1 MGELDLDL
9 TLSSKIPAKLARIT
23 IELTAKTSSGDKAL
37 CVQIKT
43 APENLIADG
52 ENLIADP
59 SSAEDVQR
67 SSWPHPS
74 SSAPNK
80 TVTTYHLF
88 QRKYTGLAN
97 KDAGDFT
104 GDASF
109 IFMTFNPFEAGNPE
123 SSMQHN
129 IIEMST
135 VSVEDWST
143 EYLKCNA
150 PGAVYSGH
158 GQGLDCP
165 SSNIDYCCTGNRS
178 ALTAETLPAYE
189 AHGGGYWFSFP
200 KASEGKKWTEK
211 LQRRINGSCVGNAWR
226 KEAGGCSQCGAD
238 LDQCVASCIQSTLVK
253 TSDHWPHTTDYTKL
267 RSVWDKAFSD
277 KTMCPDQP
285 LPGDVTAIIAD
296 PASAE
301 GVQSSSW
308 PYPSSAPNKTVTT
321 YHLFQRK
328 YTGLANKDAG
338 DFTGDAS
345 FIFTTFNP
353 FEAGNPE
360 ASMQHNI
367 IEMSTVTVKDWSTE
381 YLRCNAPGAVYSGR
395 GQGMDCPS
403 SSPDYCCV
411 GNRTGPITSE
421 TLPAYEGR
429 GGGYWFSFPKASE
442 GKKWTEKLQR
452 RINGSC

>member
-1 MGELDLDL
+1 MGRILSLDQISVRRVTSLVMRRVITS
-9 TLSSKIPAKLARIT
+9 TLIGAAASSGSGTIKLNWSDCGDSSTHGHITSLSPTSVALGTKTSLSGKGKVDEAISAATAKVARIT

-109 IFMTFNPFEAGNPE
+109 IFLTFNPFEAGNPE

-135 VSVEDWST
+135 VNVEDWST

-150 PGAVYSGH
+150 PGAVYSGR

-165 SSNIDYCCTGNRS
+165 SSNTDYCCTGNRS

-238 LDQCVASCIQSTLVK
+238 LDQCVATCIQSALVQS
-253 TSDHWPHTTDYTKL
+253 SDHYHKDYTRL
-267 RSVWDKAFSD
+267 RSVWDKAFSN
-277 KTMCPDQP
+277 KTLCPDQP
-285 LPGDVTAIIAD
+285 LPGDARAII
-296 PASAE
+296 
-301 GVQSSSW
+301 V
-308 PYPSSAPNKTVTT
+308 
-321 YHLFQRK
+321 
-328 YTGLANKDAG
+328 
-338 DFTGDAS
+338 
-345 FIFTTFNP
+345 
-353 FEAGNPE
+353 
-360 ASMQHNI
+360 
-367 IEMSTVTVKDWSTE
+367 
-381 YLRCNAPGAVYSGR
+381 
-395 GQGMDCPS
+395 
-403 SSPDYCCV
+403 
-411 GNRTGPITSE
+411 
-421 TLPAYEGR
+421 
-429 GGGYWFSFPKASE
+429 
-442 GKKWTEKLQR
+442 
-452 RINGSC
+452 

>member
-23 IELTAKTSSGDKAL
+23 IEVTAKTSSGDKAL

-52 ENLIADP
+52 KNLIADP
-59 SSAEDVQR
+59 ASDEDVQR

-109 IFMTFNPFEAGNPE
+109 IFMTFNTFEAGNPE
-123 SSMQHN
+123 GSMQHN
-129 IIEMST
+129 IIEMSIVT
-135 VSVEDWST
+135 VEDWSR

-150 PGAVYSGH
+150 PGAIYNSSNGK
-158 GQGLDCP
+158 QMDCP
-165 SSNIDYCCTGNRS
+165 SSNTDYCCIGNRTGP
-178 ALTAETLPAYE
+178 LTSETLPAYE

-226 KEAGGCSQCGAD
+226 KEAGGCSQCGPD

-253 TSDHWPHTTDYTKL
+253 TSDHWPHTTDYTRL
-267 RSVWDKAFSD
+267 RSVW
-277 KTMCPDQP
+277 
-285 LPGDVTAIIAD
+285 
-296 PASAE
+296 
-301 GVQSSSW
+301 
-308 PYPSSAPNKTVTT
+308 
-321 YHLFQRK
+321 H
-328 YTGLANKDAG
+328 
-338 DFTGDAS
+338 
-345 FIFTTFNP
+345 
-353 FEAGNPE
+353 
-360 ASMQHNI
+360 
-367 IEMSTVTVKDWSTE
+367 
-381 YLRCNAPGAVYSGR
+381 
-395 GQGMDCPS
+395 
-403 SSPDYCCV
+403 
-411 GNRTGPITSE
+411 
-421 TLPAYEGR
+421 
-429 GGGYWFSFPKASE
+429 
-442 GKKWTEKLQR
+442 
-452 RINGSC
+452 